1 MPIIIAPVFTIVPI
15 IVSFISVCRI
25 FKASNLTAFQ
35 MLRLKCMR
43 IILIQKSQKKMIY
56 ASIDVKTNFNI

>member
-1 MPIIIAPVFTIVPI
+1 
-15 IVSFISVCRI
+15 
-25 FKASNLTAFQ
+25 
-35 MLRLKCMR
+35 MLRLKCLR